1 MFILQGFFILKTKFL
16 IIRFSSIGDIV
27 LTSPVVRCLK
37 TQFPEAEIH
46 YLTKK
51 RNADLLQANPYI
63 DQIHLLDDSLSKT
76 IRELKAQRFDF
87 IIDLHNNI
95 RSLRVKLALQTRSVS
110 FNKLN
115 FRKFFLTRLKLNLMP
130 EMHIVDRNMAT
141 LSRFN
146 IANDGRGL
154 EHFIPEEDEFS
165 IDELPGNFR
174 NGYVAL
180 VLAGTYFTKRM
191 PAAKYKGLI
200 TGTDYPFVLLGGK
213 SERLLADEIRSWGT
227 TNVADFTGKLRF
239 NQSASL
245 VKNARLVIA
254 NDTGLMHIAAA
265 FHKKI
270 LSVWGNTTPELGM
283 YPYLPGAGS
292 EILEVKGLKCRPCS
306 KLGYHECPQ
315 KHFRCMMDIPEENI
329 IEWVKREFTASK

>member
-1 MFILQGFFILKTKFL
+1 LKKKFL

-51 RNADLLQANPYI
+51 RNADLLEANPHI
-63 DQIHLLDDSLSKT
+63 DAIQLLGDSLSET
-76 IRELKAQRFDF
+76 ISQLKKENYDYV
-87 IIDLHNNI
+87 IDLHNNL
-95 RSLRVKLALQTRSVS
+95 RSLRVKLALQTKTFS

-115 FRKFFLTRLKLNLMP
+115 LRKFFLTRLKLNLMP

-141 LSRFN
+141 LSRFQ
-146 IANDGRGL
+146 IVNDGRGL
-154 EHFIPEEDEFS
+154 EHFIPVADEFS
-165 IDELPGNFR
+165 PEELPEKFR
-174 NGYVAL
+174 NGYIAL

-200 TGTDYPFVLLGGK
+200 TGTDFPFVLLGGK
-213 SERLLADEIRSWGT
+213 SERQQADEILSWNT
-227 TNVADFTGKLRF
+227 PNVIDFTGKLRF

-245 VKNARLVIA
+245 VKNARLVVS

-265 FHKKI
+265 YHKKI

-292 EILEVKGLKCRPCS
+292 EILEIKGLKCRPCS

-315 KHFRCMMDIPEENI
+315 KHFRCMLDIPEENLN
-329 IEWVKREFTASK
+329 EWVKREFTASK

>member
-1 MFILQGFFILKTKFL
+1 LKTKFL

-27 LTSPVVRCLK
+27 LTSPVIRCLK
-37 TQFPEAEIH
+37 KQFPEAEVH

-63 DQIHLLDDSLSKT
+63 DKIQLLGDSLPAT
-76 IRELKAQRFDF
+76 IQELKAVNYDF
-87 IIDLHNNI
+87 VIDLHNNL
-95 RSLRVKLALQTRSVS
+95 RSLRVKLGLRIKSFS

-115 FRKFFLTRLKLNLMP
+115 LRKFFLTRLKLNLMP
-130 EMHIVDRNMAT
+130 EAHIVDRNMAT
-141 LSRFN
+141 LSYFN
-146 IANDGRGL
+146 IENDGLGL

-165 IDELPGNFR
+165 LNELPEIFR

-191 PAAKYKGLI
+191 PASKYKSLI
-200 TGTDYPFVLLGGK
+200 TGVDYPFVLLGGK
-213 SERLLADEIRSWGT
+213 SERSLADEVISWGT
-227 TNVADFTGKLRF
+227 SNVIDFTGKLRF

-245 VKNARLVIA
+245 VKNARLVIS

-270 LSVWGNTTPELGM
+270 LSVWGNTAPELGM
-283 YPYLPGAGS
+283 YPYMPGSGS
-292 EILEVKGLKCRPCS
+292 EMLEVKGLNCRPCS
-306 KLGYHECPQ
+306 KLGFNECPK
-315 KHFRCMMDIPEENI
+315 KHFRCMNQIPEERI
-329 IEWVKREFTASK
+329 VSWVKVSFEKL

>member
-1 MFILQGFFILKTKFL
+1 MRSKFP
-16 IIRFSSIGDIV
+16 D
-27 LTSPVVRCLK
+27 
-37 TQFPEAEIH
+37 AEVH

-51 RNADLLQANPYI
+51 RNVDLLQANPHI
-63 DQIHLLDDSLSKT
+63 DKIQLLGDSLADT
-76 IRELKAQRFDF
+76 IRELKAENYDY
-87 IIDLHNNI
+87 IIDLHNNL
-95 RSLRVKLALQTRSVS
+95 RSLRVKLGLRTQSFS

-115 FRKFFLTRLKLNLMP
+115 LRKFFLTKFKLNMMP
-130 EMHIVDRNMAT
+130 EAHIVDRNLNT
-141 LSRFN
+141 LSHFQ
-146 IANDGRGL
+146 IINDGKGL

-165 IDELPGNFR
+165 LTELPESFR

-180 VLAGTYFTKRM
+180 VLAGTYATKRM
-191 PAAKYKGLI
+191 PAEKYKSLI
-200 TGTDYPFVLLGGK
+200 TGSEIPFVLLGGK
-213 SERLLADEIRSWGT
+213 SERALASLILSWET
-227 TNVADFTGKLRF
+227 KNVIDFTGKLRI

-283 YPYLPGAGS
+283 YPYLPGDGS
-292 EILEVKGLKCRPCS
+292 EILELKGLSCRPCS

-315 KHFRCMMDIPEENI
+315 KHFRCMNDLPEDRI
-329 IEWVKREFTASK
+329 IDWVKREF